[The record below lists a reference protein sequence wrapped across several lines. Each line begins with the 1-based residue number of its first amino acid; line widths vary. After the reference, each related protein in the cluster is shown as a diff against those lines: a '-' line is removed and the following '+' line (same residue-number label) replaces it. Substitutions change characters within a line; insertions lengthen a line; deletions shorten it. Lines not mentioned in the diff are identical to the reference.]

1 MEKKKSKLILLIISP
16 KEKSISTNIAKKIYS
31 PSKSKK
37 NIQENSNE
45 KDNESQFLN
54 KKTKR
59 QRFER
64 GASCGWTIEEVN

>member
-1 MEKKKSKLILLIISP
+1 MEKKTSKVLLLTISP
-16 KEKSISTNIAKKIYS
+16 QEKSISYNIAKKIYS
-31 PSKSKK
+31 PTKSKK
-37 NIQENSNE
+37 NKEENSNE

-54 KKTKR
+54 KKRKR